1 MNRAFAPILMV
12 LGVILFLAG
21 QWIAFEIYA
30 NTKLSRVS
38 HNMAQFIHHLY
49 SGDTLIKLNRADENV
64 FILRT
69 ATGRVITTD
78 NAIGPLKA
86 DDFIAAS
93 YNRDGNLAYTYTKR
107 VSLSE
112 YLNTFT
118 EKPFALGISLS
129 GAIVFLSG
137 LTLLIRE
144 VRGTEQRERKTRGGS
159 MLQEELTRRLKA
171 LRVAFAMSGVIPGE
185 SLSEAKKI
193 LDDIIKRMEGK
204 S

>member
-69 ATGRVITTD
+69 
-78 NAIGPLKA
+78 
-86 DDFIAAS
+86 
-93 YNRDGNLAYTYTKR
+93 
-107 VSLSE
+107 
-112 YLNTFT
+112 
-118 EKPFALGISLS
+118 
-129 GAIVFLSG
+129 
-137 LTLLIRE
+137 
-144 VRGTEQRERKTRGGS
+144 
-159 MLQEELTRRLKA
+159 
-171 LRVAFAMSGVIPGE
+171 
-185 SLSEAKKI
+185 
-193 LDDIIKRMEGK
+193 
-204 S
+204 